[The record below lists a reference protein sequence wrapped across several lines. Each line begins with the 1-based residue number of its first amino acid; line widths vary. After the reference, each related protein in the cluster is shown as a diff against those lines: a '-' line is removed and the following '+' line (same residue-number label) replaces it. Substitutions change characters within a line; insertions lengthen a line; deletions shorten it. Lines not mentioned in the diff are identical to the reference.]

1 MMDKWLCVGGDVV
14 IGYEGENNAREIRLG
29 IGKWRQ
35 AWPTAVPRMV
45 IERETDGEGGKESYI
60 AVTEMD
66 GDTMVWKVKSFDLA
80 KPGWMKMWV
89 VFVDEGEE
97 IVGMTPPTQIN
108 VLDGPDMIDGDTP
121 PEIAPPWMVEV
132 IAAANRIDQT
142 AAEIPQTIE
151 AALQAAKDSGEFDGP
166 QGEKGE
172 KGEKGETGET
182 GPAGPQGPQGETGP
196 QGEQG
201 PQGEP
206 GKGIDDVFIV
216 RFTPNGDCDKT
227 YSEISSAIF
236 AEKTCIAINTFGGS
250 VLTCGGH
257 LDSLDAPGVG
267 VPTFY
272 NAYFGNGAKVKKVE
286 IMQIGADNVVKY
298 RMSTDRGIANPK
310 KLTING
316 TSYDGSEAV
325 DLTIEGGTGGGSGLP
340 EPEGPHMA
348 LVTNSDG
355 NWTQAERLAYP
366 ITGTVEILPETKA
379 VADGDE
385 FLITDPPISMPVIGN
400 TYTVTYNGTD
410 YKCVAVGGLEESNI
424 QSAFGDVSILGIG
437 ESTGHPFCIAL
448 ATKEAAAAIG
458 AAGMVSPLDGATDI
472 TIKIVGE
479 ATTYK
484 KVSFD
489 YLPEGV
495 GGIEKGVSLLEANLV
510 YEEALSGMLL
520 TSEIKTALVDGGKYD
535 VIWNGVTYTC
545 TAQLNEEFDQP
556 IYLIG
561 NFSALDDSVEDTGE
575 PFLIMYAPSG
585 TETGDGRFAY
595 GQVIPLDGATT
606 ATLEIYGYK
615 IRKIPKEYLDIEDG
629 KVITFK
635 IDRSVSGENTTI
647 TVDTPISEISAM
659 TPGELQKSIRFEEGD
674 ETTYHYKYSVFGVV
688 NLTYPGQTDFVLI
701 QFKVAEDASDYAY
714 GSNPVYTVQWGGSL
728 STGRS
733 FVKFI
738 GRSDLLPMTNTN
750 AGQFLKFEKGST
762 SLTGHWHMRTKDE
775 YKEDLDITPM
785 LVTVSTV
792 NGVTADHYAA
802 DIYAASQAGRR
813 VYLSLGGDGEMFPLL
828 SATSESCYFGATAS
842 TSDGVLFNVS
852 VVVGVDSVTIS
863 NKELMTE
870 DDKAEIED
878 SLVSLSEEKANKPK
892 PYTLIEQVT
901 IAEGDEVKGYTYKGS
916 LKDFLLTIEVPAATA
931 AVTGGIEVYK
941 GDNFAGYAYIG
952 NFVGTKNVRT
962 LFGSKDIIGRH
973 VVWSQTCEYNSYSAD
988 SQVRNYMQ
996 SVKTTSIDIPFT
1008 RISMYASSAFP
1019 VGTIITLEGV
1029 IADA

>member
-14 IGYEGENNAREIRLG
+14 IGYEGENNARKIRFG

-66 GDTMVWKVKSFDLA
+66 GDTMIWTVKSFDLA

-166 QGEKGE
+166 PGEKGE

-298 RMSTDRGIANPK
+298 RMSTERGIANPK

-316 TSYDGSEAV
+316 TAYDGSEAV
-325 DLTIEGGTGGGSGLP
+325 NLTIEGGAGGGSGLP
-340 EPEGPHMA
+340 EPAGPHQM
-348 LVTNSDG
+348 LVTDSDG
-355 NWTQAERLAYP
+355 NWSQAERLAYP

-379 VADGDE
+379 VADGVE

-458 AAGMVSPLDGATDI
+458 AAGMVSPLDGATSI
-472 TIKIVGE
+472 TVKIVGE

-495 GGIEKGVSLLEANLV
+495 GGVESGYVLPEKTYESDGERFAITTPFTLTVGNNYTVS
-510 YEEALSGMLL
+510 
-520 TSEIKTALVDGGKYD
+520 
-535 VIWNGVTYTC
+535 WNGAEYKCV
-545 TAQLNEEFDQP
+545 AQSMDTGEGYSMTTLGN
-556 IYLIG
+556 IG
-561 NFSALDDSVEDTGE
+561 LMTGGADTGE
-575 PFLIMYAPSG
+575 PFIIAPTPEG
-585 TETGDGRFAY
+585 AGDGEVMGAVY
-595 GQVIPLDGATT
+595 ILD
-606 ATLEIYGYK
+606 
-615 IRKIPKEYLDIEDG
+615 
-629 KVITFK
+629 
-635 IDRSVSGENTTI
+635 
-647 TVDTPISEISAM
+647 
-659 TPGELQKSIRFEEGD
+659 
-674 ETTYHYKYSVFGVV
+674 
-688 NLTYPGQTDFVLI
+688 
-701 QFKVAEDASDYAY
+701 
-714 GSNPVYTVQWGGSL
+714 
-728 STGRS
+728 
-733 FVKFI
+733 
-738 GRSDLLPMTNTN
+738 
-750 AGQFLKFEKGST
+750 GST
-762 SLTGHWHMRTKDE
+762 SVTLSISGETIKKIDPKYIDAEWMAVREYVGEAIISPTYINNMYVLSDEAVEQLAEGTDIVVYIDNRRYECTMTSYYDVYLIGGNGSLFNSEILPDTGEPFFIVIHSESATMNVPGEEYAEVAVYKAGKVSTIPSVIPEEFMPKSETYYIDLTPTDDGGYEHGVEWGEIWKACNSGRPAYCRVIDSHYATTIVPLTFSRGDE
-775 YKEDLDITPM
+775 FYFSADVYNPIAKRHFVNVIITRDG
-785 LVTVSTV
+785 VTV
-792 NGVTADHYAA
+792 
-802 DIYAASQAGRR
+802 
-813 VYLSLGGDGEMFPLL
+813 
-828 SATSESCYFGATAS
+828 TSE
-842 TSDGVLFNVS
+842 
-852 VVVGVDSVTIS
+852 
-863 NKELMTE
+863 
-870 DDKAEIED
+870 
-878 SLVSLSEEKANKPK
+878 
-892 PYTLIEQVT
+892 
-901 IAEGDEVKGYTYKGS
+901 
-916 LKDFLLTIEVPAATA
+916 
-931 AVTGGIEVYK
+931 
-941 GDNFAGYAYIG
+941 
-952 NFVGTKNVRT
+952 
-962 LFGSKDIIGRH
+962 
-973 VVWSQTCEYNSYSAD
+973 
-988 SQVRNYMQ
+988 
-996 SVKTTSIDIPFT
+996 
-1008 RISMYASSAFP
+1008 
-1019 VGTIITLEGV
+1019 
-1029 IADA
+1029 